1 MKIKWRVSI
10 ALVFLCIAMILLE
23 SSITMMQLKDNM
35 ERESNAVI
43 SKTSVQTVLSFS
55 YISDDIEHYLFNM
68 CRSAGVANM
77 LSMPES
83 ENSRAFQ
90 LKAFLRSI
98 TDSTDY
104 IASAYIIEE
113 DNGKLYG
120 YSGSD
125 VQITMEEVTAGLDE
139 GFFDTEKDIQW
150 FCDTDGR
157 IFIRRAIYN
166 LYPYRKVGA
175 VIVNVSQESL
185 FSMLGID
192 QSSGGFFCIFN
203 SDHDLILN
211 GSADPQAVNLIIS
224 AYREAAKKPDCVVS
238 ISYNGETYDVY
249 LHPKADQG
257 WNVLYLVAKH
267 EKLASYYAMN
277 SSLWTIGLILCIVGV
292 CIAFVIS
299 WSLTKRITDMMHQV
313 QQIGG
318 GQPKKRVE
326 ITGRDE
332 IAELAEKFNSMLDK
346 IEAMYQK
353 ITDQRMKEEKMRYDL
368 LDIQFRSIQ
377 ARVAPHFICNLLGAL
392 NSYAVIGETDKVEQ
406 LVVHASRYFRK
417 NIVNSDKRLS
427 TVAEEFATI
436 DEYIMLYQS
445 VFGQPHEYKK
455 AFLNEEAK
463 TLLMPS
469 LLLQPLIENSLK
481 YYRDES
487 GVDETSITLSADFAD
502 NRLQLILEDSS
513 GNLPQGVLEAIHNIA
528 TEGVD
533 GSHRLGFGLS
543 GIIRRLKIMFDSQ
556 FDFQVSPLE
565 EHRKRI
571 VISIPAITMEN
582 CEK

>member
-1 MKIKWRVSI
+1 
-10 ALVFLCIAMILLE
+10 
-23 SSITMMQLKDNM
+23 
-35 ERESNAVI
+35 
-43 SKTSVQTVLSFS
+43 
-55 YISDDIEHYLFNM
+55 
-68 CRSAGVANM
+68 
-77 LSMPES
+77 
-83 ENSRAFQ
+83 
-90 LKAFLRSI
+90 
-98 TDSTDY
+98 
-104 IASAYIIEE
+104 
-113 DNGKLYG
+113 
-120 YSGSD
+120 
-125 VQITMEEVTAGLDE
+125 
-139 GFFDTEKDIQW
+139 
-150 FCDTDGR
+150 
-157 IFIRRAIYN
+157 
-166 LYPYRKVGA
+166 
-175 VIVNVSQESL
+175 
-185 FSMLGID
+185 
-192 QSSGGFFCIFN
+192 
-203 SDHDLILN
+203 
-211 GSADPQAVNLIIS
+211 
-224 AYREAAKKPDCVVS
+224 
-238 ISYNGETYDVY
+238 
-249 LHPKADQG
+249 
-257 WNVLYLVAKH
+257 
-267 EKLASYYAMN
+267 
-277 SSLWTIGLILCIVGV
+277 
-292 CIAFVIS
+292 
-299 WSLTKRITDMMHQV
+299 
-313 QQIGG
+313 
-318 GQPKKRVE
+318 
-326 ITGRDE
+326 
-332 IAELAEKFNSMLDK
+332 
-346 IEAMYQK
+346 
-353 ITDQRMKEEKMRYDL
+353 MRYDL